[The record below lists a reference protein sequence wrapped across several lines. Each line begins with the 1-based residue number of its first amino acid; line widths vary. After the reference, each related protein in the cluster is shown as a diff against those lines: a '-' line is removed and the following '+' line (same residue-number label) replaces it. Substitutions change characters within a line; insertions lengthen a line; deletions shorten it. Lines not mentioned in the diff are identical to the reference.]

1 MAEPR
6 VPAEWEQRLIGAGM
20 DPAEVEK
27 LRELKE
33 SLFRA
38 GEAAIEVIDRQREA
52 TSLLLEGVPPEEM
65 NERVGLNNYP
75 TERLDEFR
83 DEVRR
88 CLEHLGFA
96 LPGSEPGASKPPPPP
111 PRKQREGRRRN

>member
-1 MAEPR
+1 MTESR
-6 VPAEWEQRLIGAGM
+6 QPAEWEQALLDAGM

-33 SLFRA
+33 RLDQA
-38 GEAAIEVIDRQREA
+38 GEAAIEVIDRQRAA

-65 NERVGLNNYP
+65 NEKIGLDRYP
-75 TERLDEFR
+75 PERLDEFR

-88 CLEHLGFA
+88 CLEHLGFE
-96 LPGSEPGASKPPPPP
+96 LPAQPAASKRPPPP
-111 PRKQREGRRRN
+111 PRKRSR

>member
-1 MAEPR
+1 MTESR
-6 VPAEWEQRLIGAGM
+6 QPAEWEQALLDAGM

-33 SLFRA
+33 RLDQA
-38 GEAAIEVIDRQREA
+38 GETAIEVIDRQRAA

-65 NERVGLNNYP
+65 NEKIRLDRYP
-75 TERLDEFR
+75 PERLDEFR

-88 CLEHLGFA
+88 CLEHLGFE
-96 LPGSEPGASKPPPPP
+96 LPASQPAASKRPPPP
-111 PRKQREGRRRN
+111 PRKRSR